1 LCHQEEES
9 GDLLP
14 TTILTSTIAFDG
26 KAPMPAIVVLDAE
39 EIFVK
44 AENIAMWKDL
54 METANLARPLLK
66 EVLPVLSLVAQW
78 VQVLAIA
85 VLHLLHPA
93 K

>member
-1 LCHQEEES
+1 LCQEEES

-14 TTILTSTIAFDG
+14 TTILTSTIAFIA

-44 AENIAMWKDL
+44 AEDIAMWKYL

>member
-1 LCHQEEES
+1 MHRHYSTQ
-9 GDLLP
+9 
-14 TTILTSTIAFDG
+14 STIAFIG

-39 EIFVK
+39 EMFVK
-44 AENIAMWKDL
+44 ADDIAMW
-54 METANLARPLLK
+54 MPLLK

>member
-1 LCHQEEES
+1 MHRHYSTQ
-9 GDLLP
+9 
-14 TTILTSTIAFDG
+14 STIAFIG
-26 KAPMPAIVVLDAE
+26 KAPMPAIVVHDAE
-39 EIFVK
+39 EMFVK
-44 AENIAMWKDL
+44 ADDIAMW
-54 METANLARPLLK
+54 MPLLK